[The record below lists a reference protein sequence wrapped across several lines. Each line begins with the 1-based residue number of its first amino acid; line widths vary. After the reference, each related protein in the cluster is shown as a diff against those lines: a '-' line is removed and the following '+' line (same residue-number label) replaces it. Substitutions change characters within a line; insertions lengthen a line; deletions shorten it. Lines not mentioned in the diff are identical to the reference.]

1 LLHTI
6 IITTFENKKVGG
18 LQTFKLCEKQEKS
31 TKDWKVKPP
40 PPPYLPNG
48 EGLWWVFHTIGFRT
62 FENGGLGHLQI
73 PKKKL

>member
-40 PPPYLPNG
+40 PPHIFQMVKDYG
-48 EGLWWVFHTIGFRT
+48 GFFT
-62 FENGGLGHLQI
+62 PLDLEHLKMGG
-73 PKKKL
+73 